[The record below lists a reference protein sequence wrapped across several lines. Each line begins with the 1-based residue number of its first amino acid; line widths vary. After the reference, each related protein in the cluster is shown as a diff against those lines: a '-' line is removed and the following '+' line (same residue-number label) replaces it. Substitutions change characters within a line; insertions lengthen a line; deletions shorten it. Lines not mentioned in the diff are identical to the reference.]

1 MPLLSRRNRCIQR
14 PLFPGAN
21 NEQKKEAKPHR
32 KIGDV
37 ARRSPLAE
45 NCLVEWVQNCQAKV
59 FSQGIWIRLCK

>member
-1 MPLLSRRNRCIQR
+1 MPLLPDAIAVIQR

-37 ARRSPLAE
+37 ARRPQLHADVT
-45 NCLVEWVQNCQAKV
+45 LR
-59 FSQGIWIRLCK
+59 G